1 MKSIMVNK
9 IRDEF
14 GIRNID
20 GKKLELYKFY
30 TLCGFY
36 KKLKAGEPVK

>member
-14 GIRNID
+14 GIRNIG